1 MLGVREEDMQGG
13 VWGGGGGQGNH
24 EKRGT
29 TAIPRVLEI
38 ILSF

>member
-1 MLGVREEDMQGG
+1 MHGVREEDMQGG
-13 VWGGGGGQGNH
+13 VGGGQGNH